1 MASPRTHACYDS
13 DARSCWDLRYYGYSP
28 VLRGER
34 ALYAEGEE
42 VYFAQD
48 SNDDGE
54 CECSCHEDD
63 DDGY

>member
-1 MASPRTHACYDS
+1 MVERTHACYDS

-34 ALYAEGEE
+34 ASYAEGEE

-48 SNDDGE
+48 VTDDGE
-54 CECSCHEDD
+54 CECACHDD
-63 DDGY
+63 